1 MKHITFLYLILLST
15 SLFAQGVTKRV
26 LFVGNS
32 YTGSNNLPG
41 MTASAA
47 ASAGDA
53 LIVDSSAPGGFT
65 FQSHT
70 THAATLQKI
79 ALGTWDYVVLQ
90 EQSQLPSFPD
100 AQVAAQVYPFA
111 ATLNNLITAA
121 NPCTETVFYMTWG
134 RRNGDAQN
142 CPQWPPVCTYE
153 GMDDLLAQRYTT
165 MADANDAILSPVGAL
180 WRHLRTT
187 YSALELYVSDGS
199 HPSVAGTYAAACAFY
214 AVLFRKDPT
223 LITFTAE
230 LSAQDAGQIRAA
242 AKLIVFDNLNQ
253 WKVGLYDPTAAFSY
267 TLQNGQVVFSNA
279 SQQATDYLWDF
290 GDGTTSTEANPTH
303 QFPDSGTYTVTLTSS
318 SCGSATQVSQVIDL
332 GALRVPERH
341 AALGLYPN
349 PAREVLYINGIPDSA
364 EYRIFTPDGKRVLDG
379 KVTAAT
385 PSVPVAELQPGI
397 YIIRIDDRVARFIR
411 E

>member
-1 MKHITFLYLILLST
+1 MKNMKFLYLTLLTT
-15 SLFAQGVTKRV
+15 SLFAQGVTKRT
-26 LFVGNS
+26 LFIGNS

-47 ASAGDA
+47 ASAGDV

-65 FQSHT
+65 FQSHST
-70 THAATLQKI
+70 NATTLQKI

-100 AQVAAQVYPFA
+100 GQVAAQVYPFA
-111 ATLNNLITAA
+111 AALNNLITAA

-134 RRNGDAQN
+134 RKNGDAQN

-153 GMDDLLAQRYTT
+153 GMDDLLAQRYIT
-165 MADANDAILSPVGAL
+165 MADTNDAILSPVGVL

-187 YSALELYVSDGS
+187 YPTLELYVSDGS

-223 LITFTAE
+223 LITFTAG
-230 LSAQDAGQIRAA
+230 LSAQEAGQIREA
-242 AKLIVFDNLNQ
+242 AKLVVFDNLSQ
-253 WKVGLYDPTAAFSY
+253 WNVGAYDPEAAFTY
-267 TLQNGQVVFSNA
+267 ALQNGQVAFANA

-290 GDGTTSTEANPTH
+290 GDGTTSIDADPTH
-303 QFPDSGTYTVTLTSS
+303 QFPDNGTYTVTLISS
-318 SCGSATQVSQVIDL
+318 SCGRASQVSQVIDL
-332 GALRVPERH
+332 EALRIPDHRV
-341 AALGLYPN
+341 AIGLYPN
-349 PAREVLYINGIPDSA
+349 PVRETLYIDGIPDSSG
-364 EYRIFTPDGKRVLDG
+364 YQIFTPDGKLVLDG
-379 KVTAAT
+379 KLTAAI

-411 E
+411 Q